1 MYNSA
6 MNKTDNL
13 IQARVIAEHK
23 GVYKVKSADREYLAK
38 ITGRQIFHATSR
50 QDYPAVGDWV
60 EISVLNDEQSVIQ
73 KILPRKTII
82 KRMAI
87 DKNDAQII
95 ATNIDVSFIVESV
108 DRDFNLNRFERYVT
122 LCRDGGVTPTIVFN
136 KIDLISKDE
145 LAERLD
151 QINNRFAGVDVIS
164 TSTKTDEGLSELLN
178 YIQKEKTYCFL
189 GSSGVGKS
197 TLINKLLGEEAL
209 ETRDIGLKTGRGKH
223 STTSRE
229 MFFLKNG
236 GIVIDNP
243 GMREVGM
250 TDTNAGISAVFDEIA
265 VLAANCEYNDCSHVS
280 EPDCA
285 VLNAVR
291 DGKLDAEKY
300 NNYISL
306 KKEADYYE
314 MSEVEKRK
322 KDRQFGKFLKK
333 AKKDLDML

>member
-1 MYNSA
+1 

-13 IQARVIAEHK
+13 MQARVIAEHK

-60 EISVLNDEQSVIQ
+60 EISVLNEEQSVIQ

-95 ATNIDVSFIVESV
+95 ATNIDVAFVVESM
-108 DRDFNLNRFERYVT
+108 DRDFSLNRFERYIT
-122 LCRDGGVTPTIVFN
+122 LCRDGGVKPTIVLN
-136 KIDLISKDE
+136 KIDLTTKEE
-145 LAERLD
+145 LQARLN
-151 QINNRFAGVDVIS
+151 QIKNRFGDTDIIS
-164 TSTKTDEGLSELLN
+164 TSTKTNEGLSELLA

-209 ETRDIGLKTGRGKH
+209 ETQDIGLKTGRGKH

-229 MFFLKNG
+229 MFFLKKG

-250 TDTNAGISAVFDEIA
+250 TDANTGIKAVFDEIA
-265 VLAANCEYNDCSHVS
+265 VLAADCKYTDCGHVS

-285 VLNAVR
+285 VLNAVSE
-291 DGKLDAEKY
+291 GKLDAEKY
-300 NNYISL
+300 SNYISL
-306 KKEADYYE
+306 RKEADYYE
-314 MSEVEKRK
+314 MSEVEKRE

-333 AKKDLDML
+333 AKKDFDNL